1 MANQTAQTAGAPER
15 AGLGRKLRGPL
26 IGFAVLAGLLAVGC
40 TQGSYPVDIFY
51 EMHYQQSYKVQEPPS
66 LSAPADSVA
75 WFPPP
80 ESTAFQT
87 GEHLYAVNCSMC
99 HGATGQGDG
108 PVVETLKAKYEYRP
122 VVDPPIVTDNPVDN
136 IVLILS
142 SENRFFGPNSVMPP
156 FRKLLSDEEILQIA
170 EYIHTI
176 PAPPPPAPPAD
187 EPDQPPPDV
196 ATDDGPVI
204 GVNRDALEFDTDN
217 IEVAA
222 GDAVVF
228 LFNNSS
234 TLYQHNLVFVQAGQ
248 KDAVTE
254 RGAQFPDDG
263 WLDPN
268 DPDLIA
274 ASGLLDPGQ
283 VGEVRFIAPDAGT
296 YQFVCTFPGHNV
308 TMFGDFVVTP

>member
-1 MANQTAQTAGAPER
+1 MASHPANTTAAPGR
-15 AGLGRKLRGPL
+15 AGLVNRLRGPL
-26 IGFAVLAGLLAVGC
+26 TGFAILAGLLAIGC
-40 TQGSYPVDIFY
+40 TQGSYPVDIYY

-87 GEHLYAVNCSMC
+87 GEHLYVVNCSMC

-142 SENRFFGPNSVMPP
+142 SETRFFGPNSVMPP
-156 FRKLLSDEEILQIA
+156 FRKLLSDEEIQRIA
-170 EYIHTI
+170 EYIQTI
-176 PAPPPPAPPAD
+176 PAPPPP
-187 EPDQPPPDV
+187 PPPDEAEQPREAV
-196 ATDDGPVI
+196 PGDGPVI
-204 GVNRDALEFDTDN
+204 GVNGDALEFDTDH
-217 IEVAA
+217 IEVA
-222 GDAVVF
+222 GGGEVVF
-228 LFNNSS
+228 RFDNSS
-234 TLYQHNLVFVQAGQ
+234 SLYQHNLVFVQAGQ

-283 VGEVRFIAPDAGT
+283 VGEVRFAAPAAGT